1 MPRHRRA
8 AGRRIHARGCWPTW
22 CIGVRTSPFA
32 AHAWVE
38 ADGQP
43 VGETY
48 PPDHYRKLIS
58 ISPAGAKPGA

>member
-1 MPRHRRA
+1 M
-8 AGRRIHARGCWPTW
+8 
-22 CIGVRTSPFA
+22 GVRTSPFA